1 MTTTNIVI
9 LTALFGMSLSMVTG
23 CQSSV
28 DGQSTKPA
36 IVLVAFGTSKPE
48 ARKVFDYIDART
60 KERYP
65 DYDVQWAFTSEFI
78 RKKLMMQG
86 IETHS
91 VSDVVAKLK
100 VNHCNAAVFQ
110 SLHIVPGQEF
120 SEIQK
125 ANIKGIKV
133 AVGKALLTTDEDI
146 SFVIQAVTGDIAPDS
161 ANVFASHG
169 NNHHP
174 EFNVQLV
181 AFAKAIESQY
191 DNVFVCSVE
200 GQLGTSNLKVAKE
213 MSDKTGNV
221 NFIPLMLVA
230 GDHISNDVLGDGANS
245 WKSIIAAQQ
254 TTCAKP
260 LGYNDAVL
268 AVYFRHIDEA
278 MASLN
283 K

>member
-9 LTALFGMSLSMVTG
+9 LVVLLGISLSMIVG
-23 CQSSV
+23 CPSSANRQSS
-28 DGQSTKPA
+28 KPT

-65 DYDVQWAFTSEFI
+65 DYDVRWAFTSEFI
-78 RKKLMMQG
+78 RKNLKNQG
-86 IETHS
+86 IETSS
-91 VSDVVAKLK
+91 VSEVVAKLK
-100 VNHCNAAVFQ
+100 ANHCNAAVFQ
-110 SLHIVPGQEF
+110 SLHIVPGQAF

-125 ANIKGIKV
+125 ANIKGIQV

-146 SFVIQAVTGDIAPDS
+146 SFVIQAVKGDIAPNS
-161 ANVFASHG
+161 ANVFAAHG

-181 AFAKAIESQY
+181 AFAEAIESQY
-191 DNVFVCSVE
+191 DNVFACSVE
-200 GQLGTSNLKVAKE
+200 GQLGTDKLKTAKE

-230 GDHISNDVLGDGANS
+230 GDHISNDVLGDGGDS
-245 WKSIIAAQQ
+245 WKSIVAAQQ